1 MQEFVLTCLV
11 CDLDIGS
18 VLKQSSDH
26 PNVTFSGC
34 PHYGRL
40 LVLIN
45 RKTKMHGVT
54 VQ

>member
-1 MQEFVLTCLV
+1 MCKSFVLACLV

-26 PNVTFSGC
+26 PNVTFSGRL
-34 PHYGRL
+34 HYGRL

-45 RKTKMHGVT
+45 RKTKSI
-54 VQ
+54 QDA